1 MGACCSHRAQR
12 LCAGGDEMK
21 LSPWFH
27 VGKYG
32 APVNLGWYDFELWI
46 TPDHEVLC
54 SVLHIRAEY
63 VGNMFITLRNG
74 RRVQLTY
81 DDFWRGVEK

>member
-32 APVNLGWYDFELWI
+32 APVNLGWYDFE
-46 TPDHEVLC
+46 
-54 SVLHIRAEY
+54 R
-63 VGNMFITLRNG
+63 RNQG
-74 RRVQLTY
+74 RRSRPAGLTGY
-81 DDFWRGVEK
+81 ATNNERVNDE

>member
-1 MGACCSHRAQR
+1 
-12 LCAGGDEMK
+12 MK

-63 VGNMFITLRNG
+63 VGNRFTHS
-74 RRVQLTY
+74 
-81 DDFWRGVEK
+81 

>member
-32 APVNLGWYDFELWI
+32 APVNLGWYDFENNKL
-46 TPDHEVLC
+46 TG
-54 SVLHIRAEY
+54 AEAS
-63 VGNMFITLRNG
+63 G
-74 RRVQLTY
+74 
-81 DDFWRGVEK
+81 